1 MDPRAYLPA
10 FLAEAREHLQE
21 LGLAVVRI
29 ESDPQDQASAE
40 QVFRV
45 AHTLKGMSATMGFDA
60 IAELT
65 HAMEDVFELL
75 RQRAG
80 GLSHDA
86 VDVLSACLDALE
98 ETVERIAAG
107 GEEALDPSALVAR
120 LQQLARERTP
130 EQELA
135 HVGGAALPDLK
146 RVVGGVDG
154 RRVVHVVAELADGA
168 AMPGVRAYMLFEAL
182 AVHGALVGSVPAP
195 DGVERFAGQQVEAW
209 LATAAD
215 DEAIEA
221 TAATVGEVAKVSLR
235 ETREERAV
243 AERAEDAA
251 AGRPPAPRNGAATV
265 RVDAER
271 LDELLHLMGELVVH
285 RTTVEALL
293 SDVSVPGLTPA
304 LRRLTRSSQELQAV
318 VTRVRMTP
326 VEAIFLRFPRLVRD
340 IAARLGKQVELRLEG
355 QETELDR
362 TTVDA
367 LGDPLVHLV
376 RNALDHG
383 LEPPQE
389 RIARGKRATGTLEL
403 SARHAG
409 AHVIVSVRDDGRGI
423 DVEEIAHTAFARG
436 LIDADAAA
444 ELDEAAALELLF
456 APGFSTA
463 PQTTDLSGRGVGMDA
478 VRASVRALGGEVTLT
493 SKPGAG
499 TLAQVRLPL
508 TLASV
513 AALLVN
519 VDGLLYAIPL
529 ERVERT
535 LRLAG
540 QAVHSVAGAPMLT
553 LHGEVLP
560 LLDAGVALAG
570 GEAAAGPRE
579 HAVIVRAGERR
590 VALAVGRLLG
600 QRELVTRP
608 LPRDAAGNAAIT
620 SGAVLPD
627 GSIALCCDCDA
638 LRANVVPSTANLVP
652 AAVG

>member
-1 MDPRAYLPA
+1 MDARAYLPA
-10 FLAEAREHLQE
+10 FVAEAREHLQE

-29 ESDPQDQASAE
+29 EADPEDHASAE

-60 IAELT
+60 IATLT
-65 HAMEDVFELL
+65 HAMEDVLELL
-75 RQRAG
+75 RQRAH
-80 GLSHDA
+80 GLSREA

-98 ETVERIAAG
+98 DAVERIAG
-107 GEEALDPSALVAR
+107 GSEEGLDAAPLVAR
-120 LQQLARERTP
+120 LQRLARERTP
-130 EQELA
+130 EQELERA
-135 HVGGAALPDLK
+135 GGVALPDLAS
-146 RVVGGVDG
+146 VVGGVDG

-195 DGVERFAGQQVEAW
+195 EGVERFAGQQIEAW
-209 LATAAD
+209 LTTAAD
-215 DEAIEA
+215 DEAIQA
-221 TAATVGEVAKVSLR
+221 TAATIGEIAKVSLR
-235 ETREERAV
+235 ETREERAIV
-243 AERAEDAA
+243 ERAASAEPD
-251 AGRPPAPRNGAATV
+251 RPLTPRNAAATV

-326 VEAIFLRFPRLVRD
+326 VEAVFLRFPRLVRD
-340 IAARLGKQVELRLEG
+340 LTARLGKQVELRLEG

-367 LGDPLVHLV
+367 LADPLVHLI

-383 LEPPQE
+383 LESPEE
-389 RIARGKRATGTLEL
+389 RVAAGKPATGTLEL

-444 ELDEAAALELLF
+444 ALDEPAALELLF

-463 PQTTDLSGRGVGMDA
+463 AQTTDVSGRGIGMDA
-478 VRASVRALGGEVTLT
+478 VRASVRALGGEVTL
-493 SKPGAG
+493 SSQPGAG

-508 TLASV
+508 TLASI
-513 AALLVN
+513 AALLVS

-529 ERVERT
+529 ERVDRT
-535 LRLAG
+535 LRLAD
-540 QAVHSVAGAPMLT
+540 QHVHSVAGVPMLT

-560 LLDAGVALAG
+560 LLDAGAALGAG
-570 GEAAAGPRE
+570 TGGDARE

-590 VALAVGRLLG
+590 LALAVGRLLG

-608 LPRDAAGNAAIT
+608 LPRDAGGDAAVT

-627 GSIALCCDCDA
+627 GAIALVIDCDA
-638 LRANVVPSTANLVP
+638 LRGQSIVPSVLVP

>member
-1 MDPRAYLPA
+1 MDTRAYLPA
-10 FLAEAREHLQE
+10 FVAEAREHVQQ

-29 ESDPQDQASAE
+29 EADPEDRASAE
-40 QVFRV
+40 EVFRL

-60 IAELT
+60 IATLT
-65 HAMEDVFELL
+65 HAMEDVFERL
-75 RQRAG
+75 RQRAD
-80 GLSHDA
+80 GLSREV

-98 ETVERIAAG
+98 DAVERIAAG
-107 GEEALDPSALVAR
+107 GEELLDPAPLVAR

-130 EQELA
+130 EQELDR
-135 HVGGAALPDLK
+135 VGGAALPDLAG
-146 RVVGGVDG
+146 VVGGVDG
-154 RRVVHVVAELADGA
+154 RRVVHVVAELAEGA
-168 AMPGVRAYMLFEAL
+168 AMPGIRAYMLFEAL

-195 DGVERFAGQQVEAW
+195 EGVERFAGGQVEAW

-215 DEAIEA
+215 DDAIQA
-221 TAATVGEVAKVSLR
+221 TAATVGEVASVSLR
-235 ETREERAV
+235 ETREERAI
-243 AERAEDAA
+243 AERAADE
-251 AGRPPAPRNGAATV
+251 RPLAPRNGAATV

-293 SDVSVPGLTPA
+293 SDISVPGLTPA
-304 LRRLTRSSQELQAV
+304 LQRLTRSSQELQAV

-326 VEAIFLRFPRLVRD
+326 VDAIFLRFPRLVRD
-340 IAARLGKQVELRLEG
+340 LAARLDKQVELRLEG

-367 LGDPLVHLV
+367 LGDPLVHLI

-383 LEPPQE
+383 LESPQE
-389 RIARGKRATGTLEL
+389 RVAAGKPATGTLEL

-409 AHVIVSVRDDGRGI
+409 AHVVVSVRDDGRGI

-436 LIDADAAA
+436 LIDADAAG
-444 ELDEAAALELLF
+444 ELDAAGALELLF

-463 PQTTDLSGRGVGMDA
+463 AQTTELSGRGIGMDA

-493 SKPGAG
+493 SEPGAG

-513 AALLVN
+513 AALLVS

-529 ERVERT
+529 DRVERT
-535 LRLAG
+535 LRLADHPP
-540 QAVHSVAGAPMLT
+540 HSVAGAPMLT
-553 LHGEVLP
+553 LHGEVLA
-560 LLDAGVALAG
+560 LLDAGAVLAG
-570 GEAAAGPRE
+570 APAGDRD

-590 VALAVGRLLG
+590 LALAVGRLLG

-608 LPRDAAGNAAIT
+608 LPRDAGGHPAVT

-627 GSIALCCDCDA
+627 GAIALAVDCDA
-638 LRANVVPSTANLVP
+638 LRAQATVPSDLLP